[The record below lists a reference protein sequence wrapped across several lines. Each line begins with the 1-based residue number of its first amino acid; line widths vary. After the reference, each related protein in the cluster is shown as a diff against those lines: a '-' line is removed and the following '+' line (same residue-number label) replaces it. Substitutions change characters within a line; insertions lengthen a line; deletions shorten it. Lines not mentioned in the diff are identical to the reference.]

1 MSVEVDVQYAA
12 TSEGLPGAEE
22 IRAWTRAAIAGRRVD
37 AEVSV
42 RVVDEAEITRLNRT
56 FRGRDQPTNVLAF
69 PFDKMP
75 AVEIPLLGDV
85 VICAPVVSRDNGTDG
100 KGHSPQPWLRGP
112 LRTQRNGM
120 TSQRFGSVSGGSWM
134 ERLGQTLLGE
144 PKDRDELIEVL
155 RDAQQRGL
163 LGPDVLA
170 MIEGALQVSDLRVR
184 DVMVPRAQVV
194 MLDVNAP
201 MQEIVERVIDSG
213 HSRFPVYRDS
223 RDEVEGI
230 LLAKD
235 ILPHLAKGE
244 SSALQI
250 QDIMR
255 PAVFIPETKRLNNL
269 LRDFRS
275 NRRHMAI
282 VVDEYGGVSGLVTI
296 EDVLEQIVGDIYDEL
311 DAEDDGSYVKQQSD
325 SEFVVKAVMPIED
338 FNQSFGTAFQDE
350 EFDTVGGLLL
360 KALGHLPRKGEALTL
375 DDIRFEVM
383 SADGR
388 RIDLIEIDIS
398 RRDPD
403 VKEEP

>member
-1 MSVEVDVQYAA
+1 
-12 TSEGLPGAEE
+12 
-22 IRAWTRAAIAGRRVD
+22 
-37 AEVSV
+37 
-42 RVVDEAEITRLNRT
+42 
-56 FRGRDQPTNVLAF
+56 
-69 PFDKMP
+69 
-75 AVEIPLLGDV
+75 
-85 VICAPVVSRDNGTDG
+85 
-100 KGHSPQPWLRGP
+100 
-112 LRTQRNGM
+112 M
-120 TSQRFGSVSGGSWM
+120 TSQRSGSVSGGSWM

-255 PAVFIPETKRLNNL
+255 PVVFIPETKRLNNL